1 MVTAQAMRLRFWR
14 PAPIVPPAL
23 KALDQLDQATEVLS
37 KVVARLRDI
46 DLTRDAPPPQLTPK
60 PLSL

>member
-46 DLTRDAPPPQLTPK
+46 DLTREQ
-60 PLSL
+60 